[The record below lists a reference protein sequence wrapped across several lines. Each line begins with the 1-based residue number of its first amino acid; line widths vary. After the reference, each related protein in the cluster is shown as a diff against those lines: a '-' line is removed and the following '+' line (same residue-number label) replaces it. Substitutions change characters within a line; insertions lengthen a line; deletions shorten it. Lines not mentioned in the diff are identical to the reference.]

1 VELIHSR
8 TGCFT
13 MLEHPLTRL
22 FFSCVPHEI
31 VCAET
36 FFVGLYVALS
46 ADLTSFSIYNISPLI
61 GKREMHY
68 FVTEVALAKANF
80 PCA

>member
-1 VELIHSR
+1 
-8 TGCFT
+8 

-36 FFVGLYVALS
+36 FFVDLYVALS
-46 ADLTSFSIYNISPLI
+46 VDLTSFSIYNISPLI

-68 FVTEVALAKANF
+68 CDTEVALAKGNF
-80 PCA
+80 PFA